1 MTFPETL
8 TRLREA
14 HGLTKKQLAKLIG
27 FDPSYVSH
35 MESGRHRPTYEF
47 AVRADTVLHAEGTLV
62 SAFLSTADHPA
73 DAVPAAQ
80 RALPG
85 ISPGLVVRYERAELS
100 RGDSGFYLIAI
111 QREIHNGSQ
120 QPVTRFPVHVEVD
133 VYPGDPRR
141 SRLFYQD
148 NPVTLDE
155 LDFRATF
162 DGEPTRWDLVRD
174 RDAVKKLHVRFEPH
188 GMLTPLYPGDSAV
201 IETRYRVPCTKWGDW
216 FEREIRWPTER
227 LSVSI
232 GFPERLG
239 VRLTAREVTWGGDRA
254 LPTRIE
260 SRVCDGMRYYDW
272 STARPALTNQYRFD
286 WQLGSRR
293 SPAMP

>member
-1 MTFPETL
+1 MTFPEML
-8 TRLREA
+8 ARLREA
-14 HGLTKKQLAKLIG
+14 HGLNKKQLAKLIG

-47 AVRADTVLHAEGTLV
+47 AARADTVLHAEGTLV
-62 SAFLSTADHPA
+62 SAFLSCADHPPG
-73 DAVPAAQ
+73 AVPTVH
-80 RALPG
+80 RALPS
-85 ISPGLVVRYERAELS
+85 ISPGLVVRHERAELS

-111 QREIHNGSQ
+111 QREIHNSSQ
-120 QPVTRFPVHVEVD
+120 QPVTRFPVHIEVD

-174 RDAVKKLHVRFEPH
+174 RDAYKKLQVRFEPH
-188 GMLTPLYPGDSAV
+188 GMLTPLYPGESAV
-201 IETRYRVPCTKWGDW
+201 VETRYRVPCTKWGDW

-260 SRVCDGMRYYDW
+260 SRVCDGMRYHDW

-286 WQLGSRR
+286 WRLGS
-293 SPAMP
+293 ATAA